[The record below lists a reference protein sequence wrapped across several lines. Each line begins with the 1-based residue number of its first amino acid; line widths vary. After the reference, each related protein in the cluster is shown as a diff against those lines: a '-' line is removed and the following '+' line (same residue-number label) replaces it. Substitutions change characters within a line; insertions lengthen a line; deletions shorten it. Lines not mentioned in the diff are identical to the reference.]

1 MNMIRALI
9 PRTRMTDPIL
19 KALRKS
25 LGLVSDAMP
34 ASYYLSLVEDRP
46 ISSRRGRMVFFAAM
60 PKSGGSFMTY
70 KLSEYLG
77 WTREQAAER
86 RGCGEKDIAPH
97 RMLDL
102 LQRNVVI
109 HQHVLGT
116 EGNAHYIFKY
126 ANLIVFQTRNIYETL
141 LSFRRHLLGE
151 SLYWQFMTFG
161 PSFRT
166 LSPGHQLDQIV
177 DLVAP
182 WMLNFYVSW
191 AGYLKNPP
199 PGARL
204 LHLDYQEVA
213 TSESGAL
220 RRIIR
225 EVEGSCDE
233 ERLRMTLEQKIGIY
247 RKKENDWIEPVEF
260 TEAQLA
266 RIRRLASYFPETDF
280 SPIGIS
286 P

>member
-1 MNMIRALI
+1 MLQSLI
-9 PRTRMTDPIL
+9 PRNRLTTPLLR
-19 KALRKS
+19 ALRNS
-25 LGLVSDAMP
+25 LGMVSDAMP
-34 ASYYLSLVEDRP
+34 ASYYISLVEERP
-46 ISSRRGRMVFFAAM
+46 ASARRGRMVFFAAM

-86 RGCGEKDIAPH
+86 RGCGEKDIAIH

-126 ANLIVFQTRNIYETL
+126 ADLIVFQSRNIYEAL

-166 LSPGHQLDQIV
+166 LPPDRQLDQIV

-199 PGARL
+199 PGAKL
-204 LHLDYQEVA
+204 LHLDYGEVA
-213 TSESGAL
+213 RSESEAL

-233 ERLRMTLEQKIGIY
+233 ERLRITLDRKIGRY
-247 RKKENDWIEPVEF
+247 RKKENDWIQQAEF
-260 TEAQLA
+260 NEEQVA
-266 RIRRLASYFPETDF
+266 RIQRLASFFPETDF
-280 SPIGIS
+280 SPIGIAT
-286 P
+286 